1 LQWQVS
7 VRTELSEQCQGIR
20 VDDKAD
26 LATLIAP
33 VKDRMFATVWRIL
46 RHPQD
51 AEDAL
56 QNALV
61 TVWRRRTQVN
71 IHPAPNALILRI
83 CADAAIDQFRRRR
96 MSHDDI
102 DALKDFPSSNASPLD
117 RAIKEE
123 TLDVVVSAIARL
135 STNQSGAITMKYIL
149 GESHATI
156 AAALGCSTETVREHL
171 ARGRERL
178 GRMLH
183 HLSPE
188 LLSTEASAPTSP
200 ENK

>member
-1 LQWQVS
+1 
-7 VRTELSEQCQGIR
+7 

-26 LATLIAP
+26 FSHVIAP

-61 TVWRRRTQVN
+61 TIWRRRSQVES
-71 IHPAPNALILRI
+71 HPAPHALILRI

-96 MSHDDI
+96 MDHVDVNMLEDRLPSADSSPLNGLIMDERLDIVMAAISRLSPKQSTAIVMKYMLTESHGNI
-102 DALKDFPSSNASPLD
+102 ADALDC
-117 RAIKEE
+117 
-123 TLDVVVSAIARL
+123 T
-135 STNQSGAITMKYIL
+135 
-149 GESHATI
+149 
-156 AAALGCSTETVREHL
+156 TETVREHL

-178 GRMLH
+178 GRMLR
-183 HLSPE
+183 HLGPDC
-188 LLSTEASAPTSP
+188 LPTEVTPFSR
-200 ENK
+200 ENER

>member
-1 LQWQVS
+1 
-7 VRTELSEQCQGIR
+7 

-26 LATLIAP
+26 LSNLIEP

-61 TVWRRRTQVN
+61 TVWRRRSQVES
-71 IHPAPNALILRI
+71 HPAPHALILRI

-96 MSHDDI
+96 MDHVDVDMLEDRLQSAD
-102 DALKDFPSSNASPLD
+102 SSPLD
-117 RAIKEE
+117 DLIRDER
-123 TLDVVVSAIARL
+123 LDIVMAAMSRL
-135 STNQSGAITMKYIL
+135 SPKQSAAIVMKYML
-149 GESHATI
+149 TESHANI
-156 AAALGCSTETVREHL
+156 ADALGCTTETVREHL

-178 GRMLH
+178 GRMLGR
-183 HLSPE
+183 LGPDC
-188 LLSTEASAPTSP
+188 LPTEVTTPFSQ
-200 ENK
+200 EN